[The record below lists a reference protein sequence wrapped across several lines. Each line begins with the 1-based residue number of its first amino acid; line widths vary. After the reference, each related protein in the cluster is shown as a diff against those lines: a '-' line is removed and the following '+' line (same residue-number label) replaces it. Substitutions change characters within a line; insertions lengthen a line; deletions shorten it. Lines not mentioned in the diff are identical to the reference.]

1 MVTAAQAVAAVVDPE
16 LPVLTLA
23 DLGVVRAVSTVD
35 GVVTVT
41 VTPTYAGCPAMAA
54 IHADIVRALAA
65 AGYPDSVVRTELAPA
80 WSTDWITPAGRAK
93 LAAAGI
99 APPPPAGPAGPAGTV
114 LLGLPRPAVPCVR
127 CGSLDT
133 EELSH
138 FGSTACKALW
148 RCRACGEPFDQV
160 KPL

>member
-1 MVTAAQAVAAVVDPE
+1 MVSAAQAVAAVVDPE

-23 DLGVVRAVSTVD
+23 DLGVIRSVSTVD

-54 IHADIVRALAA
+54 IRTDIVRALAA
-65 AGYPDSVVRTELAPA
+65 AGYPDSLVRTELAPA

-99 APPPPAGPAGPAGTV
+99 APPPPAGAAGPV
-114 LLGLPRPAVPCVR
+114 LLGLPRPAAVACVR
-127 CGSLDT
+127 CGSRDT

>member
-1 MVTAAQAVAAVVDPE
+1 MVTAEQAVAAVVDPE

-23 DLGVVRAVSTVD
+23 DLGVVRSVSTVD

-54 IHADIVRALAA
+54 IRADIVRALAV

-80 WSTDWITPAGRAK
+80 WSTDWISPAGRAK

-99 APPPPAGPAGPAGTV
+99 SPPPPAGPV
-114 LLGLPRPAVPCVR
+114 LLRLPRPAVPCVR

-133 EELSH
+133 EELSR